1 MPVMHLIAGPNGA
14 GKSLLYE
21 CLVRPRH
28 PGLPFVNP
36 KIYAREYLESIPDAK
51 DRADAARAR
60 ADEERQELLGAAKS
74 FVTECVFSHPSR
86 VALMTYARS
95 IGYEV
100 VLYAL
105 GLDEPRK
112 LVQRVNLQA
121 KEGADPA
128 PIHKMLERYPRILE
142 NLRRGIRVA
151 DLAFL
156 FDASDANS
164 GGPRL
169 VASVAHGAIRVHTVI
184 RPRWLDRVLG
194 FSED

>member
-1 MPVMHLIAGPNGA
+1 MHLIAGPNGA

-21 CLVRPRH
+21 CLVGPRH

-36 KIYAREYLESIPDAK
+36 KTYAHEYIESIPDPRK
-51 DRADAARAR
+51 RADTARMR
-60 ADEERQELLGAAKS
+60 ADEEREELLRTRKS

-86 VALMTYARS
+86 VVLITYARS

-121 KEGADPA
+121 KEGGDPA
-128 PIHKMLERYPRILE
+128 PTYKVLERYPRVLE
-142 NLRRGIRVA
+142 NLRRGVRVA

-156 FDASDANS
+156 FDASEANN

-169 VASVAHGAIRVHTVI
+169 VASVAQGKIRVHTII
-184 RPRWLDRVLG
+184 RPRWLDKVLG

>member
-21 CLVRPRH
+21 CLVRPRF
-28 PGLPFVNP
+28 PALPFVNP
-36 KIYAREYLESIPDAK
+36 KAYALEYLQSIPDAK
-51 DRADAARAR
+51 ERADAARVR
-60 ADEERQELLGAAKS
+60 ADDERQELLRTAKS

-86 VALMTYARS
+86 VALMTHARS
-95 IGYEV
+95 LGFEV

-112 LVQRVNLQA
+112 LVHRVTQQA
-121 KEGADPA
+121 KAGTDAA
-128 PIHKMLERYPRILE
+128 PTYKVLERYPRVLE
-142 NLRRGIRVA
+142 NVRLGIRVV

-156 FDASDANS
+156 FDASDASS

-169 VASVAHGAIRVHTVI
+169 VASIAHGTIRVHTVI
-184 RPRWLDRVLG
+184 RPRWLEKVLG